1 MTQESLGMIE
11 TKGLAAAIEAS
22 DAMAKSANVTLS
34 GYQKIGSGLITV
46 LVRGDVGAVQAAVD
60 AGVAAAGKIGTVSAS
75 YVIPRPH
82 TDIAKI
88 FPYL

>member
-11 TKGLAAAIEAS
+11 TKGLAAAIEAC
-22 DAMAKSANVTLS
+22 DAMAKSANISIS
-34 GYQKIGSGLITV
+34 GYQKIGAGLVTV
-46 LVRGDVGAVQAAVD
+46 MVRGDVGAVQAAVD
-60 AGVAAAGKIGTVSAS
+60 AGKAAAEKVGTVAAC

-82 TDIAKI
+82 ADIAKI